1 MQKTCVICKEIF
13 DTNYPRK
20 LTCSDDCGKIYHNL
34 KAREYHSKK
43 KPTKSKKKKKMTTN
57 NNMEKIADKA
67 VQARK
72 LGMTYGMLVA
82 MEQMEKEK
90 RVTGI

>member
-1 MQKTCVICKEIF
+1 MQKTCVICNKNF
-13 DTNYPRK
+13 QTNYPRK

-34 KAREYHSKK
+34 KAKEYQSKK
-43 KPTKSKKKKKMTTN
+43 KTKSKKKRKTTG

>member
-1 MQKTCVICKEIF
+1 MRKTCVICKEIF

-43 KPTKSKKKKKMTTN
+43 KPTKSKKKRKTTES
-57 NNMEKIADKA
+57 NMKKIADKA

-72 LGMTYGMLVA
+72 LGMSYGMLVA

-90 RVTGI
+90 TVTGI